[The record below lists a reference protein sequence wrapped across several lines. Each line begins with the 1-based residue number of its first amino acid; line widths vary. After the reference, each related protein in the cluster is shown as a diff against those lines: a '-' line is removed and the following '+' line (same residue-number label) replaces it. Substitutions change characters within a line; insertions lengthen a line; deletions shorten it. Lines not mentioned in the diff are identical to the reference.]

1 MNKKKIITVG
11 LALALTFSAVGC
23 TKKSTVA
30 TPEKNTANTEDYSS
44 FYATGYK
51 DYIAGLDEYALY
63 SNPADITKIY
73 ENKEY
78 PGNEVYL
85 TDVKTAYK
93 ESRDKIEAFIN
104 DMKKQENIEDE
115 EVKKMNDDLVAE
127 GEKLIADIDA
137 KIKKLDEIP
146 AESYT
151 KSKEEFSTLVG
162 EATTVK
168 NSVTNSFNSMLN
180 DINEFF
186 GINKK

>member
-30 TPEKNTANTEDYSS
+30 TPEKNTATTEDYSS
-44 FYATGYK
+44 YYATGYK
-51 DYIAGLDEYALY
+51 DYIAGLDQYAIY
-63 SNPADITKIY
+63 SNPADITKVY

-78 PGNEVYL
+78 PGNEAYL

-93 ESRDKIEAFIN
+93 ESRDKIQGFVDN
-104 DMKKQENIEDE
+104 MKKQDNISDS
-115 EVKKMNDDLVAE
+115 EVKKMNDDLIAE
-127 GEKLIADIDA
+127 GEKLVAEIDTKMKQLEA
-137 KIKKLDEIP
+137 IP

-151 KSKEEFSTLVG
+151 KTKEEFSTVVN

-168 NSVTNSFNSMLN
+168 NSVSNSFNSMIK
-180 DINEFF
+180 DMNEFF